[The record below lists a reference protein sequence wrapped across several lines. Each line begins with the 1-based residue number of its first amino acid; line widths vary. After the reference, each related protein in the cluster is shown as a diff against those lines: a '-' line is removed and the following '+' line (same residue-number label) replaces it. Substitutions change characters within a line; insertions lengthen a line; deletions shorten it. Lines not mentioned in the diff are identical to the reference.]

1 MDTGLLF
8 GFFLVIVLLFCLIT
22 LARAARIVRQY
33 EKGLVMRLGK
43 FHAMTPSGLTFIVPF
58 IDDLIRVDMREQVIS
73 VPPQKL
79 ITKDNVTVEVD
90 AVVYYK
96 VVDPVKSQFEVQDFG
111 YACTTLAQTNLRN
124 LIGDRTLDETL
135 VARDMINTNLRHVLD
150 EATNNWGVKATRVEV
165 QKIDPP
171 RDITEAMS
179 RQMKAER
186 DKRAAVLE
194 ADGVKQSQILQ
205 AEGFKQS
212 EILKAEGDAQARIT
226 RANAEAEAIKL
237 VSTAAETFFKERA
250 EMMRRLEVLNNTLA
264 QNTKYIVPSNAGLV
278 NVLGLDGMVQGAQAA
293 SAAPASTTSS
303 GRSLQNDGLMKPRP
317 RVKRVDKHGNS
328 VRVGDRIRV
337 TGIHSKVR
345 DTKEFKTRTI
355 LKRCVGRV
363 FPFTGFKRIGLSCTW
378 AT

>member
-1 MDTGLLF
+1 MARRARRRRCGPLRSRRGRHRKFRRRRNAQGEVIDMDPSFLF
-8 GFFLVIVLLFCLIT
+8 GFFLVFLLLLTLVI
-22 LARAARIVRQY
+22 LARSARIVRQY

-43 FHAMTPSGLTFIVPF
+43 FHAMTSSGLALIMPM

-96 VVDPVKSQFEVQDFG
+96 VVDPVKSQFEVQDVG

-150 EATNNWGVKATRVEV
+150 EATNNWGVKVTRVEV

-237 VSTAAETFFKERA
+237 VSTAAETYFKERA

-278 NVLGLDGMVQGAQAA
+278 NVLGLDGAVQ
-293 SAAPASTTSS
+293 APT
-303 GRSLQNDGLMKPRP
+303 KP
-317 RVKRVDKHGNS
+317 
-328 VRVGDRIRV
+328 
-337 TGIHSKVR
+337 
-345 DTKEFKTRTI
+345 
-355 LKRCVGRV
+355 
-363 FPFTGFKRIGLSCTW
+363 
-378 AT
+378 A